1 MFKDSWARGEIRQ
14 LWEEIGTALRWQ
26 ERLSERVAELERH
39 QCSELVEKSC
49 PTCGRLTLMKKQA
62 ALVEYDPEASND
74 GLLLARYKTV
84 RPEGFYCYSCGGT
97 FRESTKAVLE
107 EVKEGHGQA

>member
-14 LWEEIGTALRWQ
+14 LWEGIGTVSRRQ
-26 ERLSERVAELERH
+26 DDFEQRLNST
-39 QCSELVEKSC
+39 ELVEKPC
-49 PTCGRLTLMKKQA
+49 PACGRVTLMKKQA

-97 FRESTKAVLE
+97 FRESTQAVLE
-107 EVKEGHGQA
+107 EVKEGKE

>member
-1 MFKDSWARGEIRQ
+1 MKDSIARDEARK
-14 LWEEIGTALRWQ
+14 ALSR
-26 ERLSERVAELERH
+26 EAVLRDAVAEWRAEENRRLWKLE
-39 QCSELVEKSC
+39 EGLGYVEKDC
-49 PTCGRLTLMKKQA
+49 PVCGHVTLMKKQA

-107 EVKEGHGQA
+107 EVKEGKE

>member
-39 QCSELVEKSC
+39 QYSELVEKPC
-49 PTCGRLTLMKKQA
+49 PTCGRVTLMKEVKGQG
-62 ALVEYDPEASND
+62 VYPWHASEIWPVST
-74 GLLLARYKTV
+74 YSTYECKPTT
-84 RPEGFYCYSCGGT
+84 FYCYSCGGT

-107 EVKEGHGQA
+107 EVKEGKE